1 MEYNQKMNLFSEN
14 GYCMPFNGPNEDVR
28 LLKKYGNQEDGTF
41 NHGVDLEANRYV
53 LRAVADG
60 VVTAIGTNKEHGFFQ
75 VTKYGGYEVTYG
87 QINHALVAFGKRVK
101 AGSILAISGK
111 SLHIEVKYEGQEID
125 PIVFLQMIFGN
136 MKMNEAGNENG
147 FPDFETLTMDI
158 PTNYDDCQEEIEEL
172 MIRYYSDYL
181 TEVADGKYYVPD
193 RTEQSLRNIFS
204 LSAIRNHFFETIP
217 SMANPLGLAERSV
230 PIAAKVQNLLIGDF
244 LNYLALRHQIF
255 LSVMDESN
263 KKKAMT
269 KPSPPLESSTL

>member
-87 QINHALVAFGKRVK
+87 QINHVLVAFSKRVK

-111 SLHIEVKYEGQEID
+111 SLHMEVKYEGQEID

-136 MKMNEAGNENG
+136 MKMNEAGNESG

-204 LSAIRNHFFETIP
+204 LSAIRNHFLKLSPRWQTRWGLP
-217 SMANPLGLAERSV
+217 NGLCPLLPKCR
-230 PIAAKVQNLLIGDF
+230 
-244 LNYLALRHQIF
+244 
-255 LSVMDESN
+255 
-263 KKKAMT
+263 T
-269 KPSPPLESSTL
+269 C